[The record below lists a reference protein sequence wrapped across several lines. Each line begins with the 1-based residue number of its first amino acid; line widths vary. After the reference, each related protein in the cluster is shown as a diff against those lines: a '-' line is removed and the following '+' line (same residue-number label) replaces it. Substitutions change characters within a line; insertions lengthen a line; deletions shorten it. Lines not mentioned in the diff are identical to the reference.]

1 MNDITIEEL
10 KERIDNGEKLHL
22 IDVRESYENEEFN
35 IGGQLI
41 PLGSLPS
48 SLAELD
54 NLKDE
59 ELILYCR
66 SGARSGN
73 AKMFLTNNGFT
84 KVRNLIGGMIVWRN
98 TFKI

>member
-41 PLGSLPS
+41 PLGSIPS

-54 NLKDE
+54 SLKDE

-66 SGARSGN
+66 SAS
-73 AKMFLTNNGFT
+73 
-84 KVRNLIGGMIVWRN
+84 ISS
-98 TFKI
+98 